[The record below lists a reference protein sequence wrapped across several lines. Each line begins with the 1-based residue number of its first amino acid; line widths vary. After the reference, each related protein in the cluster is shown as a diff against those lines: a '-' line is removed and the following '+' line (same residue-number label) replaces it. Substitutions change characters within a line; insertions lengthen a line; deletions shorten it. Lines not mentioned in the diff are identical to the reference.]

1 MLTEETLKHIA
12 NIFIG
17 DEGKFFPYKSGPVI
31 VSFFNNYLGTTDHYG
46 QGFPSRWVFVYNK
59 LVELLNG
66 NQFDRFLNIAFS
78 ASYISSACSCSEVEA
93 HEKAELLLKE
103 IRKYIEADGY
113 LITGN
118 NGSYH
123 LVKKDMDLELLGS
136 GGFANAY
143 FQKSTGNVLKKLK
156 EDYLSNT
163 DIRSRFKREFNITKS
178 LQDIG
183 GIIKVYDFNED
194 NYSYT
199 MERAEITL
207 EKYITQYDFGY
218 ENKVKCIRIIL
229 YIMKTVHE
237 RNVIHRDLSPNNIF
251 VIHGQLK
258 IADFGLGKDLNM
270 FTSHQTIFTNAVGQY
285 YYCAPEQFMLLRDGD
300 KKSDVYSL
308 GRILNFIMTG
318 DPRESNHIF
327 RSVAEKATS
336 SDAAYRYADAG
347 QMLSFFEKTVAFNQ
361 KTDRIATVKDLMQK
375 NIFNESVEEFIY
387 EQNGQEICRWIINK
401 EAGYNRALREFMNI
415 DNEHALHIIQMID
428 KEYQNVCQSFP
439 SYDPISDFTYSV
451 IGKYSYLVSEI
462 AANILRY
469 IAIDINRFHAQ
480 HLIDSLINA
489 GLEPAIEEI
498 LKS

>member
-17 DEGKFFPYKSGPVI
+17 DEGNFFPYKSGPVI
-31 VSFFNNYLGTTDHYG
+31 VNFFNNYLGTTDNYG
-46 QGFPSRWVFVYNK
+46 QGFPSRWVFVFNK
-59 LVELLNG
+59 LVELLND
-66 NQFDRFLNIAFS
+66 NQFDKFLNIAFS
-78 ASYISSACSCSEVEA
+78 TSYISSVCSCSEVEA
-93 HEKAELLLKE
+93 HEKAEVLLKE

-118 NGSYH
+118 DGFYH
-123 LVKKDMDLELLGS
+123 LIKKDMDLELLGS
-136 GGFANAY
+136 GGFANVY
-143 FQKSTGNVLKKLK
+143 FQKSTGTVLKKLK

-163 DIRSRFKREFNITKS
+163 GIRSRFKREFNITKS
-178 LQDIG
+178 LQDVG
-183 GIIKVYDFNED
+183 GIIKVYDFNE
-194 NYSYT
+194 NNCSYT

-207 EKYITQYDFGY
+207 EDYINQFDLGYD
-218 ENKVKCIRIIL
+218 NKVKCIRIIL
-229 YIMKTVHE
+229 HIIKTVHE

-258 IADFGLGKDLNM
+258 IADFGLGKDLNV

-318 DPRESNHIF
+318 NPRNSNHVF
-327 RSVAEKATS
+327 RSVSEKATS
-336 SDAAYRYADAG
+336 SDAVYRYADAG

-361 KTDRIATVKDLMQK
+361 NTDKVTIVKDLMQK
-375 NIFNESVEEFIY
+375 NIFNQSVEEFIY
-387 EQNGQEICRWIINK
+387 EQSGQEICRWIINK
-401 EAGYNRALREFMNI
+401 ETGYDRALRAFMNI
-415 DNEHALHIIQMID
+415 DNDHACHIIQMID
-428 KEYQNVCQSFP
+428 KEYQDVCQSFP
-439 SYDPISDFTYSV
+439 SYDPIANFAYSV
-451 IGKYSYLVSEI
+451 IGNYSYLVSEI

-480 HLIDSLINA
+480 HLIERLIND
-489 GLEPAIEEI
+489 GLEPAIEDI
-498 LKS
+498 FKS

>member
-1 MLTEETLKHIA
+1 
-12 NIFIG
+12 
-17 DEGKFFPYKSGPVI
+17 
-31 VSFFNNYLGTTDHYG
+31 
-46 QGFPSRWVFVYNK
+46 
-59 LVELLNG
+59 
-66 NQFDRFLNIAFS
+66 
-78 ASYISSACSCSEVEA
+78 
-93 HEKAELLLKE
+93 
-103 IRKYIEADGY
+103 
-113 LITGN
+113 
-118 NGSYH
+118 
-123 LVKKDMDLELLGS
+123 
-136 GGFANAY
+136 
-143 FQKSTGNVLKKLK
+143 
-156 EDYLSNT
+156 
-163 DIRSRFKREFNITKS
+163 
-178 LQDIG
+178 
-183 GIIKVYDFNED
+183 
-194 NYSYT
+194 

-401 EAGYNRALREFMNI
+401 EAGYNRALRAFMNI

-480 HLIDSLINA
+480 HLIESLINA